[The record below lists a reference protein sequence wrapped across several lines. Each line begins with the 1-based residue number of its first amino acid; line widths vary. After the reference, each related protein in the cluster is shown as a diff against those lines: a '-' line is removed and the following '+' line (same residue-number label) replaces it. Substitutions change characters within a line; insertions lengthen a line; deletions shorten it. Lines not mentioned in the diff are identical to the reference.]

1 MPHPSSLD
9 PCQTQPSA
17 TDSTPGQTQSQPQ
30 KRTQQMTHA
39 HTPARNTAQT
49 LAQKI
54 LQKHTDDAVG
64 DAGQIIRC
72 RVSMVLANDITAP
85 LAIES
90 FRAMGA
96 TRVFDRDRV
105 ALVMDHFTPQKDI
118 DAAIQVKFTRNFA
131 REMAITHYY
140 EGGDCG
146 VEHALLPELGL
157 VGPGDVVVGADS
169 HTCTY
174 GGLGAFATG
183 LGSTDVA
190 AAMALGETWFKVPP
204 TIRATFDGVLPRHVG
219 AKDLILTLIGAIGVD
234 GALYRALE
242 FDGTAI
248 EALDVEGRMTMAN
261 MAIEAGGKAGLFAAD
276 ARTLAYCKAA
286 GRTGDEPLAADAG
299 ATYERE
305 LHFDVSTMTP
315 VVACPHLPDNVKPV
329 REVQGV
335 SVDQVVIGSCTNGR
349 ISDLRE
355 AAAVLG
361 GRKVARGV
369 RCIVLPATP
378 GIWRQALRE
387 GLIETFMEAGCIVGP
402 ATCGPCL
409 GGHMGILAD
418 GERAIATTNRNFRG
432 RMGSL
437 ESEVY
442 LSGPAVAAASAVT
455 GVITD
460 PSAL

>member
-1 MPHPSSLD
+1 M
-9 PCQTQPSA
+9 
-17 TDSTPGQTQSQPQ
+17 
-30 KRTQQMTHA
+30 A
-39 HTPARNTAQT
+39 HT

-54 LQKHTDDAVG
+54 LQAHTDEAITA
-64 DAGQIIRC
+64 AGQIVRC
-72 RVSMVLANDITAP
+72 RVSLALANDITAP
-85 LAIES
+85 LAIKS

-96 TRVFDRDRV
+96 KRVFDRDKV

-118 DAAIQVKFTRNFA
+118 ASAQQVKLSREFA
-131 REMAITHYY
+131 REMGITHYY

-183 LGSTDVA
+183 FGSTDVA
-190 AAMALGETWFKVPP
+190 GAMALGETWFKVPP
-204 TIRATFDGVLPRHVG
+204 TIRATFTGTLPKWVG
-219 AKDLILTLIGAIGVD
+219 AKDLILRLIGEIGVD

-242 FDGTAI
+242 FDGAAI
-248 EALDVEGRMTMAN
+248 EALSVEGRMTIAN

-276 ARTLAYCKAA
+276 AKTLAYTAA
-286 GRTGDEPLAADAG
+286 RGRKDVALAADPG
-299 ATYERE
+299 AAYERE
-305 LHFDVSTMTP
+305 LAFDVSGMEP
-315 VVACPHLPDNVKPV
+315 VVACPHLPENVKPV
-329 REVQGV
+329 GEVKGV
-335 SVDQVVIGSCTNGR
+335 TLDQVVIGSCTNGR
-349 ISDLRE
+349 ISDMRE
-355 AAAVLG
+355 AAEVLR
-361 GRKVARGV
+361 GRKVAKGV

-378 GIWRQALRE
+378 GVWKEALKE
-387 GLIETFMEAGCIVGP
+387 GLIETFMDSGCIVGP

-442 LSGPAVAAASAVT
+442 LASPAVAAASAVA
-455 GVITD
+455 GVIAH
-460 PSAL
+460 PGSL

>member
-1 MPHPSSLD
+1 M
-9 PCQTQPSA
+9 
-17 TDSTPGQTQSQPQ
+17 
-30 KRTQQMTHA
+30 A
-39 HTPARNTAQT
+39 HT

-54 LQKHTDDAVG
+54 LQAHTDEAITA
-64 DAGQIIRC
+64 AGQIVRC
-72 RVSMVLANDITAP
+72 RVSLALANDITAP
-85 LAIES
+85 LAIKS

-96 TRVFDRDRV
+96 KKVFDRDKV

-118 DAAIQVKFTRNFA
+118 DSAQQVKLTREFA
-131 REMAITHYY
+131 KEMGVTHYY

-190 AAMALGETWFKVPP
+190 GAMALGETWFKVPP
-204 TIRATFDGVLPRHVG
+204 TIRATFTGTLPRWVG
-219 AKDLILTLIGAIGVD
+219 AKDLILRLIGEIGVD

-242 FDGTAI
+242 FDGAAI
-248 EALDVEGRMTMAN
+248 EALSVEGRMTIAN
-261 MAIEAGGKAGLFAAD
+261 MAIEAGGKVGLFAAD
-276 ARTLAYCKAA
+276 AKTLAYTAA
-286 GRTGDEPLAADAG
+286 RGRKDAPLSADPG
-299 ATYERE
+299 AVYERE
-305 LHFDVSTMTP
+305 LTFDVSGMDP
-315 VVACPHLPDNVKPV
+315 VVACPHLPENVKPV
-329 REVQGV
+329 GEVQGV
-335 SVDQVVIGSCTNGR
+335 TLDQVVIGSCTNGR
-349 ISDLRE
+349 ISDMRE
-355 AAAVLG
+355 AAEVLK
-361 GRKVARGV
+361 GRKVAKGV

-378 GIWRQALRE
+378 GVWKEALKE
-387 GLIETFMEAGCIVGP
+387 GLIETFMESGCIVGP

-442 LSGPAVAAASAVT
+442 LASPAVAAASAVA
-455 GVITD
+455 GIIAH
-460 PSAL
+460 PGSL